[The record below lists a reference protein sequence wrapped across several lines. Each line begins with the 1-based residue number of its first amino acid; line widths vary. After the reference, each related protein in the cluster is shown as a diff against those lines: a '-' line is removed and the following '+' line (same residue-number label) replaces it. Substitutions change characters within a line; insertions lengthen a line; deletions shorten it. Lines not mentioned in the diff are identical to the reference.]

1 MDRNKKNP
9 QTRPAPLNLTRN
21 SNQQEEDLADF
32 EVSSPGSSFDDKE
45 FQLEQDAQNIPKKQ
59 QTLAKTMSNK

>member
-32 EVSSPGSSFDDKE
+32 EVSSPGSAFDEKE
-45 FQLEQDAQNIPKKQ
+45 F
-59 QTLAKTMSNK
+59 